1 MLKFIPAKIASLTL
15 SCDVTSL
22 VGVKIWPSW
31 GFVEKFSKSH
41 SRRGLQKNHAQL
53 QNQVASKQC
62 DFLKSCFK
70 FAQNRKKNIQNYP
83 LGEASRMQVFEF
95 QNHTQGEAFEFQPQI
110 DQNYPLVGIQNH
122 PLGEAFRKIMLNF
135 KIKLHPGSQIFEK
148 VASNSLKIEN
158 VVFKI
163 TL

>member
-1 MLKFIPAKIASLTL
+1 
-15 SCDVTSL
+15 
-22 VGVKIWPSW
+22 
-31 GFVEKFSKSH
+31 
-41 SRRGLQKNHAQL
+41 
-53 QNQVASKQC
+53 
-62 DFLKSCFK
+62 
-70 FAQNRKKNIQNYP
+70 
-83 LGEASRMQVFEF
+83 MQVFEF

-135 KIKLHPGSQIFEK
+135 KIKLHPGSEIFEK
-148 VASNSLKIEN
+148 VASSSLKVEN